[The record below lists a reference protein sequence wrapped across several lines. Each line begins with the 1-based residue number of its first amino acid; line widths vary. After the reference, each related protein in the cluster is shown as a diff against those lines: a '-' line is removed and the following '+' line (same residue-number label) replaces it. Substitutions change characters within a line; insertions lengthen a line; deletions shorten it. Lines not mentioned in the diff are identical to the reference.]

1 MLMLILILD
10 PQVPNWMWMTL
21 ILPSQSCSKPK
32 GRNEMVIDCQAR
44 LCRIIKYLHNQVFR
58 RGCYQDENELND
70 FSIASLGTNINYTDD
85 DFYVFYKRRSQV
97 TVKYW
102 VKWMNHNGQNKEAYI
117 GIQQVVE
124 NEHFNDQFWFF
135 AVPQFWLFLS
145 LLYMYLR
152 CFQVILGKNTHGP
165 RLAAILKFRKFYK
178 GKRPK
183 ISKIDKF
190 QRSFVAKGCVL
201 QEKVIKQKIFKI
213 AFPTMV
219 IFSTVIYG

>member
-1 MLMLILILD
+1 MSVSWDNCLLSGRGGGGFSN
-10 PQVPNWMWMTL
+10 VPETL
-21 ILPSQSCSKPK
+21 FPEHKRCNRYTLYNLASS
-32 GRNEMVIDCQAR
+32 MH
-44 LCRIIKYLHNQVFR
+44 LLR
-58 RGCYQDENELND
+58 R
-70 FSIASLGTNINYTDD
+70 
-85 DFYVFYKRRSQV
+85 
-97 TVKYW
+97 
-102 VKWMNHNGQNKEAYI
+102 YI

-213 AFPTMV
+213 AFPT
-219 IFSTVIYG
+219 IYTAVLVALKCLL